1 VDQTGQLALQI
12 GFAPGQ
18 VGVTVSDSVGQP
30 FAGAITVMIPS
41 VRNRVDLYKTATTD
55 QSGQV
60 VFTGVAPGDYK
71 VIAWEDVP
79 QGAYLNSD
87 YVQPYEDRGQSVHVD
102 RTSSVSAQLKVI
114 PRNQQ

>member
-1 VDQTGQLALQI
+1 LGEPLQVDQTGQLALQI

-30 FAGAITVMIPS
+30 FAGAITVLIPS
-41 VRNRVDLYKTATTD
+41 VRNRVDLYKTATSD

-79 QGAYLNSD
+79 AGRLS
-87 YVQPYEDRGQSVHVD
+87 
-102 RTSSVSAQLKVI
+102 
-114 PRNQQ
+114 